1 MKTLFR
7 NMALAMGLLFGLAA
21 GPFAEDFDPN
31 VQARDSLR
39 LTLEKQGALPH
50 GKPTP
55 QGIKKYAE
63 HLMLIKNA
71 LSLYRDGYLSPQDRT
86 AVEKLIKAQLDYT
99 NAALAAAGS
108 WPQTDK
114 KLLRTL
120 HDHAL
125 SANQLTAM
133 PSDSPNF
140 KGLMEAY
147 HSGIGYDAYRAAEDL
162 GIEQV
167 WEEAL

>member
-7 NMALAMGLLFGLAA
+7 NMALAMGLLFGLMA
-21 GPFAEDFDPN
+21 GSFAEDFDPN

-39 LTLEKQGALPH
+39 LTLEKHAALPK
-50 GKPTP
+50 GKPIP
-55 QGIKKYAE
+55 QGIKEHAE
-63 HLMLIKNA
+63 LLMLIKNS
-71 LSLYRDGYLSPQDRT
+71 LSLYRDGYLAPQDRA
-86 AVEKLIKAQLDYT
+86 AVEKLIKAQLDYA

-108 WPQTDK
+108 WPQTSK

-125 SANQLTAM
+125 SASQLIAM
-133 PSDSPNF
+133 PSDSPKF

-147 HSGIGYDAYRAAEDL
+147 HSGIGYDAYRAAENL